1 VSSLSQRLV
10 LRTGTVDWATREVVR
25 IDGRRL
31 RLTPREIELLRY
43 LARREGAV
51 VPRDVLLTEVWGY
64 TRQVVS
70 RTVDTTV
77 RRLRAKIEADPD
89 APEHLLT
96 AHGSGYRL
104 VTAPLPG
111 VALPNVDSER
121 LVGRGPELSALDQLL
136 AEPGAVTL
144 VGPPGVGKTRLAL
157 EAGRTRRETL
167 VGGALFADLTAVGVQ
182 LAVAGSL
189 GLAVAESAAA
199 LDRRLEHALS
209 ARGPTLLILD
219 NCEGGLPQLRPVIER
234 WCRAAPELR
243 LLATSREPI
252 GHDREHVFAVGPLP
266 HEDAVQLFVELSRLN
281 KPSFQL
287 EEVAEAVDQLV
298 ERLDRLPLALAL
310 AASRSSVLSPRHLL
324 ERLDDRFRLLAT
336 RERGVPERHR
346 TLRAALDVSWELLAE
361 DERRALQALS
371 VFRGGF
377 DLDAAREV
385 LRHDEP
391 QALLERLCARS
402 LLTRAPGR
410 YGGFA
415 FVWDYAAQR
424 LAEDPE
430 AELDALCRHVRC
442 FAARR
447 RPRKS
452 DAARVVPDL
461 ANLVAATERALAL
474 HRARGEDWACC
485 AARTCLSVQE
495 VVERTGPYELG
506 LEWTV
511 QVLGL
516 EGIPVEDRILLL
528 LRRTTL
534 EERLGGEALAPAREA
549 LALSEQAADPE
560 WRVLAREGY
569 GKALLD
575 GGRAE
580 EAQAALEQ
588 ALDEARALGAAEGVS
603 SVLGHLASANRR
615 RGNLQRAREH
625 LLEAIELAH
634 AAESPTQLRYAL
646 GNLAMLDATCGRHA
660 EAAAALQQVRE
671 ECFKQQLLH
680 GVLIATRGLASI
692 AIETGHPQ
700 NAQEELLQAQKLA
713 QRLGDPQLEIAVENG
728 LGLVARMAGDWERAL
743 QHHRRALALAE
754 RLRARVWMTI
764 ERGNIGEMLLYLGRL
779 EEAEPLLDGSLRELQ
794 EMDYRDPLATL
805 RGVMAELRLA
815 QGRDPEA
822 EALLGL
828 VWAVASSLRPQSQA
842 ELWVRQGLLQ
852 HARGQDAEPCLQK
865 ACELSRP
872 GTETALHVS
881 RLQARLSSGSPPG
894 YDRHGR

>member
-1 VSSLSQRLV
+1 VSPPTQRLV
-10 LRTGTVDWATREVVR
+10 LRTGTVDWGTREVVR

-31 RLTPREIELLRY
+31 RLTPRELDLLRY
-43 LARREGAV
+43 LARREGEV

-96 AHGSGYRL
+96 AHGAGYRL

-111 VALPNVDSER
+111 VPLPQADSEL
-121 LVGRGPELSALDQLL
+121 LVGRSHELVELDRLL
-136 AEPGAVTL
+136 AEPAAVTL

-157 EAGRTRRETL
+157 EAGRARSHSL

-189 GLAVAESAAA
+189 GLAVAEPMAS
-199 LDRRLEHALS
+199 LERRLEHALS

-252 GHDREHVFAVGPLP
+252 GHDREHVFALSPLS
-266 HEDAVQLFVELSRLN
+266 HDDAVQLFTELSRLN
-281 KPSFQL
+281 KPSFRL
-287 EEVAEAVDQLV
+287 EEVWEAVDQLV

-336 RERGVPERHR
+336 RERGVVERHR
-346 TLRAALDVSWELLAE
+346 TLRAALDVSWELLADE
-361 DERRALQALS
+361 ERRALQALS

-377 DLDAAREV
+377 DTDAASEV
-385 LRHDEP
+385 LGLPEP
-391 QALLERLCARS
+391 TALLERLCARS
-402 LLTRAPGR
+402 LLTRAGAR

-424 LAEDPE
+424 LAEDRDAEQE
-430 AELDALCRHVRC
+430 ALRRHVRC
-442 FAARR
+442 FVRR
-447 RPRKS
+447 RPARRS
-452 DAARVVPDL
+452 DAALLVPDL
-461 ANLVAATERALAL
+461 ANLVAATERALVL
-474 HRARGEDWACC
+474 HAVRADDWACC
-485 AARTCLSVQE
+485 AARTCLSLQE

-506 LEWTV
+506 LEWTAR
-511 QVLGL
+511 VLEL
-516 EGIPVEDRILLL
+516 DGIPVEDRILLL
-528 LRRTTL
+528 LRRATL
-534 EERLGGEALAPAREA
+534 EERLGGDTLSPALEALT
-549 LALSEQAADPE
+549 LSERAADPE

-575 GGRAE
+575 RGQVEQAQE
-580 EAQAALEQ
+580 VLAQAL
-588 ALDEARALGAAEGVS
+588 AEGNAHA
-603 SVLGHLASANRR
+603 SVETIAGLHGHLASAHRR
-615 RGNLQRAREH
+615 RGDLSQAREH
-625 LLEAIELAH
+625 LLEATRLARS
-634 AAESPTQLRYAL
+634 AQTPMVLRYAL
-646 GNLAMLDATCGRHA
+646 GNLAMLDASCGRHA
-660 EAAAALQQVRE
+660 EAAQALQQVRE

-692 AIETGHPQ
+692 AIETGQPQ
-700 NAQEELLQAQKLA
+700 LAQDELLQAQKLA
-713 QRLGDPQLEIAVENG
+713 QRLGDPQLEIAVDNG
-728 LGLVARMAGDWERAL
+728 LGLVARMSGDWELAL

-754 RLRARVWMTI
+754 RLHARIWVAI

-779 EEAEPLLDGSLRELQ
+779 EDAETALDSSLQFLQ
-794 EMDYRDPLATL
+794 EMDYREPLASL

-815 QGRDPEA
+815 QGRLEEA
-822 EALLGL
+822 EELLQR
-828 VWAVASSLRPQSQA
+828 VWAVVSSLRPQGQA

-852 HARGQDAEPCLQK
+852 HARGQDAGSCVQK
-865 ACELSRP
+865 ACELARP

-881 RLQARLSSGSPPG
+881 RLQARLSSIAPAG
-894 YDRHGR
+894 YDRPGR